1 MKNLTVKAVD
11 TVLYAAC
18 GALLLWAAW
27 DQEIGFYVLIGVC
40 LLALAAWEGLT
51 WVRDHRAGRN
61 GKCEWI
67 PSLTLA
73 TVMLAVV
80 QVYKAVVEP
89 DSFHTF
95 LAVSWVLI
103 SVIYAVRTVRV
114 LRAEKR
120 TKEEAS

>member
-1 MKNLTVKAVD
+1 
-11 TVLYAAC
+11 
-18 GALLLWAAW
+18 
-27 DQEIGFYVLIGVC
+27 
-40 LLALAAWEGLT
+40 
-51 WVRDHRAGRN
+51 
-61 GKCEWI
+61 
-67 PSLTLA
+67 
-73 TVMLAVV
+73 MLAVV
-80 QVYKAVVEP
+80 QVYKAVVEL

>member
-1 MKNLTVKAVD
+1 
-11 TVLYAAC
+11 
-18 GALLLWAAW
+18 
-27 DQEIGFYVLIGVC
+27 
-40 LLALAAWEGLT
+40 
-51 WVRDHRAGRN
+51 
-61 GKCEWI
+61 
-67 PSLTLA
+67 
-73 TVMLAVV
+73 MLAVV

>member
-11 TVLYAAC
+11 TVLYASC
-18 GALLLWAAW
+18 GALFLWAAW
-27 DQEIGFYVLIGVC
+27 DQEIGFYVLTGVC
-40 LLALAAWEGLT
+40 LLALAAWEGWT

>member
-40 LLALAAWEGLT
+40 LLALAAWEGWT